1 MTASFRGCHLG
12 QSGKSTSRS
21 VRNLLPNGGV
31 DQTPH
36 GCGRPVASSGVIRR
50 LPHPLTTAIA
60 GVVTGLLVA
69 VVPALDAYAHVSVSS
84 PDATPGGFGKVVFRV
99 PNESTTANTTAITV
113 QIPADTPFPEVSVGA
128 MPGWTATTT
137 TSPLPEPVEVEG
149 FTITEAVSSVTWTAD
164 GDGLPPEQFAE
175 FQLSVG
181 PFPEAS
187 TRSCSRPPRPTPTA
201 RWSSGPIRQWKGRT
215 NRTTQRPCWRSP
227 PPVTATTAPRAA
239 PTASPGALGIAGVA
253 LGAAGLAMGLSA
265 RQARRRDA

>member
-1 MTASFRGCHLG
+1 M
-12 QSGKSTSRS
+12 
-21 VRNLLPNGGV
+21 
-31 DQTPH
+31 
-36 GCGRPVASSGVIRR
+36 
-50 LPHPLTTAIA
+50 LTTAIA
-60 GVVTGLLVA
+60 GVVAGVLVA
-69 VVPALDAYAHVSVSS
+69 VVPALAAYAHVSVSS

-113 QIPADTPFPEVSVGA
+113 EIPADTPFPEVSVGA
-128 MPGWTATTT
+128 LPGWTATTT

-181 PFPEAS
+181 PFPE
-187 TRSCSRPPRPTPTA
+187 
-201 RWSSGPIRQWKGRT
+201 GVDEI
-215 NRTTQRPCWRSP
+215 
-227 PPVTATTAPRAA
+227 VFTATQTYSDGEVVEWSDPTVEGQDEPERPAPVLALATDQTDDSSEGGSDSVAR
-239 PTASPGALGIAGVA
+239 ALGIAGVA